1 MIDPNET
8 ICTIRWTVE
17 DMIEVLNDNGFDCS
31 EETIRRLMDKTNLK
45 KVLKDRSIEE
55 GWYILDDLVCMNI
68 GAWTREND

>member
-17 DMIEVLNDNGFDCS
+17 DMIEVLHDNDFDCS
-31 EETIRRLMDKTNLK
+31 EETIRRLMDNTNLK
-45 KVLKDRSIEE
+45 KILKDRSIEE

-68 GAWTREND
+68 GAWMREND